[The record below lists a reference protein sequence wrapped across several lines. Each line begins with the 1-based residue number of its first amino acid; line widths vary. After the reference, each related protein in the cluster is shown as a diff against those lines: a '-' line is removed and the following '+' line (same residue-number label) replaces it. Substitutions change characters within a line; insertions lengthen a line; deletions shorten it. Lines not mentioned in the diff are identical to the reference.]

1 MFRRPPAPERSE
13 FIPVQGGLDTSPG
26 GLRDVCLAGFRLRD
40 DRAPGYAIGGLAE
53 EESKDNFWRVLDHC
67 CRAFCDVPFYGISCA
82 AHPEICVRAMK
93 NGGQE
98 WEEEKR
104 RHDTV
109 DHRVSFLPR

>member
-1 MFRRPPAPERSE
+1 M
-13 FIPVQGGLDTSPG
+13 DTSPG

-67 CRAFCDVPFYGISCA
+67 CREFCDVPFYGISCA